1 MNKMSSG
8 NSMIPDLKKKKKVEI
23 LTVPKLRHYKTV
35 LLNIM
40 NTRQVSVFFSTRW
53 LGLFPYFGCS
63 VNSVAMASI
72 GHPFS
77 GALNRFNIT

>member
-40 NTRQVSVFFSTRW
+40 NTRQVSVFFSTR
-53 LGLFPYFGCS
+53 
-63 VNSVAMASI
+63 
-72 GHPFS
+72 
-77 GALNRFNIT
+77 